1 MAGEFEMHDLTRFSV
16 ADMLEVGAQLRRC
29 CTEAVSLE
37 TVAERIV
44 RFLYHDLRDSHGARA
59 SALVRF
65 FVTRPFNSIPAAGRK
80 FARPIAGDSGNP
92 SSDSRCLC
100 VLAGAGVEP
109 GWNFSIS
116 SPSPADSAATIDG
129 RIGVPMPMVA
139 RLILQFGLDI
149 ASSSPPVSQSP
160 DVQDRRATVFHIA
173 QARGSEHVPSDFVD
187 AYDICSVL
195 GFGGVAGSGDVFA
208 ILMFSVV
215 PISSETAELFEPVA
229 LSTRTAMTS
238 FQGPVFAGDERTI
251 LEPTVESLQRRVD
264 ILEQL
269 IDLHET
275 TAIEQARKLE
285 DRATSERDAREA
297 LHRVNERN
305 TEYLRKIRTLNDSL
319 EYQVK
324 QLEAVNQELEAFS
337 YSVSHDLRAPLR
349 HLSGFA
355 DLLQREPLDQCGE
368 NAQKY
373 VQYISEASSHAGKL
387 VDDLLSFA
395 RMGRAEMRRSR
406 VNMPALVRLVI
417 SELQPD
423 VAQRSVVWKVG
434 ELPAISADP
443 AMMALVVRNLLSN
456 ALKYTATRPEAII
469 EIDSIRKA
477 RETTFRVRDNGIGF
491 DMQYVD
497 KLFKVFQ
504 RLHRSEDFAG
514 SGIGLAHVQRIV
526 RRHGGR
532 AWAEGTLDEGATFYF
547 SIPNEVEEV
556 TDGRN

>member
-1 MAGEFEMHDLTRFSV
+1 
-16 ADMLEVGAQLRRC
+16 MLEVGAEVRRC

-37 TVAERIV
+37 TVAQRIV
-44 RFLYHDLRDSHGARA
+44 SFLYQDLRDDRGARA
-59 SALVRF
+59 LALVRF
-65 FVTRPFNSIPAAGRK
+65 FITRPFDSIPAGCRK
-80 FARPIAGDSGNP
+80 FARSLAGDAP
-92 SSDSRCLC
+92 DPTADPRCLC

-109 GWNFSIS
+109 EWNFSIS
-116 SPSPADSAATIDG
+116 SSSLVGPAPTFEG
-129 RIGVPMPMVA
+129 RVGMPMAMAA
-139 RLILQFGLDI
+139 RLMRQFGLDV
-149 ASSSPPVSQSP
+149 ASMPPEAEMGDDADQP
-160 DVQDRRATVFHIA
+160 ATVFHVA
-173 QARGSEHVPSDFVD
+173 EVRGSEHVPADFVD
-187 AYDICSVL
+187 AYDIRSVL
-195 GFGGVAGSGDVFA
+195 GFGGTAGSGDIFA
-208 ILMFSVV
+208 ILMFTMV
-215 PISSETAELFEPVA
+215 PVSRETAELFEPVA
-229 LSTRTAMTS
+229 LSTRTAMAS
-238 FQGPVFAGDERTI
+238 FHGPVFAGDARTI
-251 LEPTVESLQRRVD
+251 GEPTVEGLRRRID
-264 ILEQL
+264 TLDQL
-269 IDLHET
+269 INLHET

-285 DRATSERDAREA
+285 ERATSEHDAREA

-305 TEYLRKIRTLNDSL
+305 TEYLRKIRSLNDSL
-319 EYQVK
+319 EYQIK

-355 DLLQREPLDQCGE
+355 DLLQREPLDACGE
-368 NAQKY
+368 NARKY

-417 SELQPD
+417 SELEPD
-423 VAQRSVVWKVG
+423 IAQRSVVWKVG
-434 ELPAISADP
+434 ELPTISADP
-443 AMMALVVRNLLSN
+443 AMMALVVKNLLSN

-469 EIDSIRKA
+469 EIDGRRNGTA
-477 RETTFRVRDNGIGF
+477 TTFRVRDNGIGF

-514 SGIGLAHVQRIV
+514 SGIGLAHVQRIL

-532 AWAEGTLDEGATFYF
+532 AWAEGTLDQGATFYF

-556 TDGRN
+556 TDG